1 MGAARDRRATALRS
15 VKLSAVTESD
25 PANQVVAVGA
35 GMSLASL
42 QDSLGAHGQWLPL
55 RPPLANRHTV
65 GGLAALGACGPER
78 LRYGA
83 PRDLLLG
90 LKFVSGTGRLIAA
103 GGRVVKNVAGYDL
116 TRLLAGSAGTLGLIT
131 ELTFRVLPIP
141 PCCTAVVACGPAAR
155 CASAA
160 AALLRS
166 KLEPN
171 FIVALPEENPLPART
186 DAPWQLIAGFEGFPK
201 TVQYQAESCAALIE
215 KAGLGR
221 ATNRDYSPRVG
232 MCAELFEAQWR
243 AAFVLRANLPP
254 DGVAA
259 VLAAQPS
266 LLPGA
271 EALVDFG
278 CGRIVAAMPS
288 LSDRSWSQWCNAA
301 REGEG
306 HVVLE
311 KAPAAFRA
319 AHDVFGPLRQDG
331 PLLHRIQ
338 AALDP
343 QGVFAPARLPG
354 GK

>member
-1 MGAARDRRATALRS
+1 
-15 VKLSAVTESD
+15 
-25 PANQVVAVGA
+25 
-35 GMSLASL
+35 
-42 QDSLGAHGQWLPL
+42 
-55 RPPLANRHTV
+55 
-65 GGLAALGACGPER
+65 
-78 LRYGA
+78 
-83 PRDLLLG
+83 
-90 LKFVSGTGRLIAA
+90 
-103 GGRVVKNVAGYDL
+103 
-116 TRLLAGSAGTLGLIT
+116 
-131 ELTFRVLPIP
+131 
-141 PCCTAVVACGPAAR
+141 
-155 CASAA
+155 
-160 AALLRS
+160 
-166 KLEPN
+166 
-171 FIVALPEENPLPART
+171 
-186 DAPWQLIAGFEGFPK
+186 
-201 TVQYQAESCAALIE
+201 
-215 KAGLGR
+215 
-221 ATNRDYSPRVG
+221 

-288 LSDRSWSQWCNAA
+288 LSDRPWSQWCDAA

-338 AALDP
+338 AALDL
-343 QGVFAPARLPG
+343 QGVFAPARLPER
-354 GK
+354 K